1 MKKSLFLVAIAA
13 TALASC
19 TSDELVQVNNGNEIK
34 FAIAADNDSRAATVF
49 CNANLM
55 PGFQVYAGYQ
65 NNGAWSTFIEEDLI
79 TVLSDGKCTQSETRY
94 WPEKGT
100 LDFYGLVNLNGDGY
114 TLESASNLD
123 DKITWGVETPV
134 VNDFTPN
141 TDVTKQTDLL
151 YAVATGK
158 SSSSAPV
165 LMNFRHALSQIEFR
179 AKNDNPALQVFVS
192 AVRIGQTYAKGSY
205 TLPKLSTEDNLVD
218 HTVDKDDDY
227 AAAHENA
234 NRGTWAV
241 NTNEKADYY
250 VPFNEVSVAYGTTQD
265 LTISTDGAQTN
276 NNSLLLIPAMESGSA
291 TTAWDPASDN
301 NTAYNGTYIAVYCK
315 ILNVAGDSYDAN
327 TDVAV
332 LHEGWAVIPASFK
345 WKQGKKYIYT
355 INFTKGGNGGYE
367 ETPVDPSKPEVPGTP
382 TDTPVLT
389 GIEFQVTVD
398 DFLYGDK
405 YVNDMDTE
413 STESVALTTANF
425 LSKIAQGGS
434 FILDEDVNLG
444 DNSAVFTKDSKLN
457 LNGHT
462 VKGGKAYV
470 AGQTTGA
477 DISALVVDNGA
488 TLTITGE
495 GAVEGNTYGVYAK
508 KGTLNIEGGKY
519 SAETSA
525 VQIAEATVNISGGEF
540 SNTASD
546 KRYTINCIDANW
558 KNGTAKVNITGG
570 KYTDFNPANNAAE
583 GAGTNFVAD
592 GYQAVETAA
601 DVWEVVPEGAHYVA
615 NAEQLKDALTQD
627 EEFIIVE
634 LSNDVTYDVAAWEND
649 AMGGASTKTITINAN
664 NNTITINQTNSD
676 WNNIVTVNNA
686 KLVINDAKI
695 TNTGYNNGPWNRH
708 DLNFACD
715 VELNNVVSDKAMAF
729 KAGATLNNVTINDP
743 NTSDTYAI
751 WVQPKGQ
758 TVTLNNCTIDMA
770 ACSDGRGIKIDNQYL
785 AAAEEGKVTLNVA
798 GTKFITE
805 EKSAVLVK
813 STVGA
818 IVNWGAGNDIAEV
831 AADNVNA
838 VWVDEAAAAYADL
851 VTVTGATKI
860 VEP

>member
-1 MKKSLFLVAIAA
+1 MKKSMFLVAIAA

-19 TSDELVQVNNGNEIK
+19 TSDDLVQVNNGNEIK

-65 NNGAWSTFIEEDLI
+65 NEGAWSTFIEEDLI

-123 DKITWGVETPV
+123 DQITWGVETPV

-158 SSSSAPV
+158 TSSSAPV
-165 LMNFRHALSQIEFR
+165 MMNFRHALSQIEFR

-205 TLPKLSTEDNLVD
+205 TLPKLSTEENLVD

-276 NNSLLLIPAMESGSA
+276 NNSLLLIPAMEAGSA

-315 ILNVAGDSYDAN
+315 ILNVAGDSYDAA

-413 STESVALTTANF
+413 STESVALTSANF

-525 VQIAEATVNISGGEF
+525 VQVAEATVNISGGEF

-558 KNGTAKVNITGG
+558 NNSTAKVNITGG

-583 GAGTNFVAD
+583 GAGTNFVAAGYKAVETATGVWEVISAKVSTPAEFAAAIAQGGEVILSD
-592 GYQAVETAA
+592 NIALDETLMVEAGNDVTIDLNGKTIEVIGDNVELEKGDAIIVYGNLTLKGEGTVKGNTRAVWARGENSKITIEGGNYIGASVDAAKCEVIYASGKNAKIEIKGGTFEAKYLAEGFAAPQYAVLNLYSNGANGCDIVVYGGTFVGFNPSDNISENPKKDFVAAGYQAVETSTG
-601 DVWEVVPEGAHYVA
+601 VWTVS
-615 NAEQLKDALTQD
+615 AL
-627 EEFIIVE
+627 
-634 LSNDVTYDVAAWEND
+634 
-649 AMGGASTKTITINAN
+649 
-664 NNTITINQTNSD
+664 
-676 WNNIVTVNNA
+676 
-686 KLVINDAKI
+686 
-695 TNTGYNNGPWNRH
+695 
-708 DLNFACD
+708 
-715 VELNNVVSDKAMAF
+715 
-729 KAGATLNNVTINDP
+729 
-743 NTSDTYAI
+743 
-751 WVQPKGQ
+751 
-758 TVTLNNCTIDMA
+758 
-770 ACSDGRGIKIDNQYL
+770 
-785 AAAEEGKVTLNVA
+785 
-798 GTKFITE
+798 
-805 EKSAVLVK
+805 
-813 STVGA
+813 
-818 IVNWGAGNDIAEV
+818 
-831 AADNVNA
+831 
-838 VWVDEAAAAYADL
+838 
-851 VTVTGATKI
+851 
-860 VEP
+860 

>member
-1 MKKSLFLVAIAA
+1 MKKSMFLVAIAA

-49 CNANLM
+49 CNYNLM

-94 WPEKGT
+94 WPEEGT

-123 DKITWGVETPV
+123 DQITWGVETPV

-158 SSSSAPV
+158 TSSSAPV
-165 LMNFRHALSQIEFR
+165 MMNFRHALSQIEFR

-276 NNSLLLIPAMESGSA
+276 NNSLLLIPAMEAGSA

-315 ILNVAGDSYDAN
+315 ILNVAGDSYDAA

-405 YVNDMDTE
+405 YVNDMDTN
-413 STESVALTTANF
+413 STESVALTSANIVE
-425 LSKIAQGGS
+425 KIAQGGS
-434 FILDEDVNLG
+434 FILDEDIALG
-444 DNSAVFTKDSKLN
+444 QTLTISKETKIN
-457 LNGHT
+457 LNGKT
-462 VKGGKAYV
+462 LSNKVDNASTDVIVVAAGAKLTLNGEGTIEAVTGNDGYAVISEGELIINDGTYKA
-470 AGQTTGA
+470 GA
-477 DISALVVDNGA
+477 DENGA
-488 TLTITGE
+488 AN
-495 GAVEGNTYGVYAK
+495 AVIYARGNGKVYV
-508 KGTLNIEGGKY
+508 NGGY
-519 SAETSA
+519 FP
-525 VQIAEATVNISGGEF
+525 N
-540 SNTASD
+540 
-546 KRYTINCIDANW
+546 DANSTFVLN
-558 KNGTAKVNITGG
+558 KKDADRATTTIEVTGG
-570 KYTDFNPANNAAE
+570 KFVNFNPANNAAE
-583 GAGTNFVAD
+583 GAGTNFVAAGYKAVETATGVWEVISAQVSTPAEFAAAIAQGGEVILSD
-592 GYQAVETAA
+592 NIALDETLMVAAGNDVTIDLNGKTIEVIGDNVELEKGDAIIVYGNLTLKGEGTVKGNTRAVWARGENSKITIEGGNYIGASVDAAKCEVIYASGKNAKIEIKGGTFEAKYLAEGFAAPQYAVLNLYGNGANGCDIVVYGGTFVGFNPSDNISENPKKDFVAAGYQAVETSTG
-601 DVWEVVPEGAHYVA
+601 VWTVS
-615 NAEQLKDALTQD
+615 AL
-627 EEFIIVE
+627 
-634 LSNDVTYDVAAWEND
+634 
-649 AMGGASTKTITINAN
+649 
-664 NNTITINQTNSD
+664 
-676 WNNIVTVNNA
+676 
-686 KLVINDAKI
+686 
-695 TNTGYNNGPWNRH
+695 
-708 DLNFACD
+708 
-715 VELNNVVSDKAMAF
+715 
-729 KAGATLNNVTINDP
+729 
-743 NTSDTYAI
+743 
-751 WVQPKGQ
+751 
-758 TVTLNNCTIDMA
+758 
-770 ACSDGRGIKIDNQYL
+770 
-785 AAAEEGKVTLNVA
+785 
-798 GTKFITE
+798 
-805 EKSAVLVK
+805 
-813 STVGA
+813 
-818 IVNWGAGNDIAEV
+818 
-831 AADNVNA
+831 
-838 VWVDEAAAAYADL
+838 
-851 VTVTGATKI
+851 
-860 VEP
+860 